1 MLIVIRWVL
10 LTKMAK
16 TAVGGDDDRPKKFS
30 DKIKKSAA
38 AKDYKEKGAK
48 EVVKKLGS
56 MAADGVASTVSKINY
71 SLGLTENPSPAH
83 AANRGMRDRGGV
95 TQRKDHFTSSFS
107 SAREVSGT
115 CATCAIE
122 KIQDR

>member
-1 MLIVIRWVL
+1 
-10 LTKMAK
+10 MAK
-16 TAVGGDDDRPKKFS
+16 TSVGGDDERPKKFS
-30 DKIKKSAA
+30 DKIKNSPA

-48 EVVKKLGS
+48 HVAKKLGS
-56 MAADGVASTVSKINY
+56 MAADGIDGAVSKISY

-83 AANRGMRDRGGV
+83 PANKGMRDRGGV
-95 TQRKDHFTSSFS
+95 TQRKSHFTSSFS

-122 KIQDR
+122 QMDR